1 MNPTP
6 ADPIALLERRLA
18 RAEAARREA
27 ETLLERRSRE
37 LDARNRALRQR
48 EEELIARL
56 DQGNRNLVL
65 AQSVGGIATFY
76 RVAGEPFIASA
87 ALNPLFG
94 HDADMVL
101 TLAEIVAALHPLDR
115 DRVAA
120 LENAFQDGQGEGDR
134 LDLDFRIRRPD
145 GALRWL
151 RTRQERSVSTASGR
165 TVISGTVQ
173 DITERRAINRHADA
187 LRLVVQR
194 NLVRLSRA
202 EAALAERV
210 VELEAAAVALAASH
224 DRTEAAHRA
233 KSRFLA
239 QMSHNIRTPMNGVI
253 GMMAALAR
261 SDLGAAQAEQLARA
275 RRAGDELRVLI
286 DTIIEIADAG
296 IDAPPPVADAKPVP
310 QEAGIA
316 PLLVAGRRPFI
327 LVAED
332 IETNQIVLTSMLDT
346 LGCDHLVVGD
356 GAAAVAA
363 VAGVRFDA
371 VLMDIQM
378 PVMDGAEATR
388 RIRAGDVAAT
398 VPIIGITAQAIQS
411 ERDALVLA
419 GMTHCLAKP
428 IGVAALAAALA
439 EAFAAAAPP
448 QIDAAPPL
456 IDAAPPLIDAE
467 AFAAALMVLP
477 PARRPL
483 LFDQMVRDLDALAMD
498 FAHGAAAGDDELM
511 RRARHS
517 LKGVAGNFGAL
528 ALGDFLDGN
537 RRRAADGD
545 ALLALVADTIAA
557 ARALLGAV

>member
-1 MNPTP
+1 M
-6 ADPIALLERRLA
+6 
-18 RAEAARREA
+18 
-27 ETLLERRSRE
+27 
-37 LDARNRALRQR
+37 
-48 EEELIARL
+48 
-56 DQGNRNLVL
+56 L

-76 RVAGEPFIASA
+76 RVAGGPFIASA

-94 HDADMVL
+94 HDADTAM
-101 TLAEIVAALHPLDR
+101 TRDEITAALHPLDR
-115 DRVAA
+115 DRVTA
-120 LENAFQDGQGEGDR
+120 LEGAFQVGQGAGDR
-134 LDLDFRIRRPD
+134 LDLDFRIRRRD

-151 RTRQERSVSTASGR
+151 RIRQERSVSTASGR
-165 TVISGTVQ
+165 TSISGTVQ
-173 DITERRAINRHADA
+173 DITDRRAINRHADA
-187 LRLVVQR
+187 LRLVVER

-275 RRAGDELRVLI
+275 RRAGDELRALI

-296 IDAPPPVADAKPVP
+296 IDAPLPVDDAKPLAP
-310 QEAGIA
+310 AEGIA

-356 GAAAVAA
+356 GAQALEAL
-363 VAGVRFDA
+363 AGVRFDV

-411 ERDALVLA
+411 ERDALVTA
-419 GMTHCLAKP
+419 GMTNCLAKP
-428 IGVAALAAALA
+428 LGLAALAAALA
-439 EAFAAAAPP
+439 EAFAAAAPR
-448 QIDAAPPL
+448 
-456 IDAAPPLIDAE
+456 LIDAE
-467 AFAAALMVLP
+467 VFAAALMVLP
-477 PARRPL
+477 SARRPL
-483 LFDQMVRDLDALAMD
+483 LFDQMVRDLDALALD
-498 FAHGAAAGDDELM
+498 FAQAAAAGDDEM
-511 RRARHS
+511 VRRARHS
-517 LKGVAGNFGAL
+517 LTGVAGNFGAL
-528 ALGDFLDGN
+528 ALGDFLGGN
-537 RRRAADGD
+537 QRCAADGD
-545 ALLALVADTIAA
+545 VLLALVAETVAA
-557 ARALLGAV
+557 ARALLGAISG